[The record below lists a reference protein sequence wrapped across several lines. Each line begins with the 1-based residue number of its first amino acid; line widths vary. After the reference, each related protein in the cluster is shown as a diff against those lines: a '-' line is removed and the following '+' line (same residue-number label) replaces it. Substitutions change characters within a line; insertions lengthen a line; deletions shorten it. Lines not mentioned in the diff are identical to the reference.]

1 MALADVNVLV
11 AWAWPDHRQHSQA
24 QRWFER
30 ERSRGWATTPITQSG
45 FVRISSNRAV
55 APSATTPA
63 AALRVL
69 TEITSVSG
77 HVFWPD
83 DLNGVV
89 GEPIAQSALI
99 GYRQVTDA
107 HLLSLAH
114 RHGGR
119 LVTFDARLRSLLKPG
134 FEHLV
139 EVVA

>member
-1 MALADVNVLV
+1 MVR
-11 AWAWPDHRQHSQA
+11 HGGH
-24 QRWFER
+24 
-30 ERSRGWATTPITQSG
+30 GWATTPITQSG
-45 FVRISSNRAV
+45 LVRLSSNRTV
-55 APSATTPA
+55 TPLPTTPA

-69 TEITSVSG
+69 SEITSVSG

-89 GEPIAQSALI
+89 DEPIVQDALI

-119 LVTFDARLRSLLKPG
+119 LVTFDAKLRSLLKPG